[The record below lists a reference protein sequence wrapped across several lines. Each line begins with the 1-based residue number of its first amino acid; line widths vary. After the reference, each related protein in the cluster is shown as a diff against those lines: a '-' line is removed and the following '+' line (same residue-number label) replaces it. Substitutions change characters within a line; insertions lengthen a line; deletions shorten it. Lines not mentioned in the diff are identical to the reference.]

1 MRAVVSA
8 NRTAATRTN
17 HTAVVLLPMGYLGLW
32 GVFSYRVNFQ
42 FAPVANLGILMFL
55 RAPAL
60 WRAYLATH
68 AATGEDVAGPPQYR
82 QATRT

>member
-1 MRAVVSA
+1 
-8 NRTAATRTN
+8 
-17 HTAVVLLPMGYLGLW
+17 
-32 GVFSYRVNFQ
+32 
-42 FAPVANLGILMFL
+42 MFL